1 MGPPKS
7 SGKRPSSSDA
17 GSVQSSPTTPASAP
31 GTPLPDQAPA
41 KRAKVKKATEQ
52 TVLTPLQKAKDMCTK
67 LLKKKS
73 DASNLGLT
81 LQSVA
86 YADALSAEM
95 TQFAKKFEFLG
106 NKSFFPNLVT
116 HMEHQWLA
124 HCMVFNLHCWE
135 MYMISL
141 CNEFPR
147 ELYLK
152 IQAMINDQKN
162 EEHYMHEPL
171 GVHFSIHAS
180 LLFVASFIHD
190 AWMCISFRRMNT
202 SRW

>member
-152 IQAMINDQKN
+152 IQAMMNDQKN

-180 LLFVASFIHD
+180 LFVRCKFHS
-190 AWMCISFRRMNT
+190 
-202 SRW
+202 

>member
-106 NKSFFPNLVT
+106 NKSFFSKFSYT
-116 HMEHQWLA
+116 HGA
-124 HCMVFNLHCWE
+124 PVACTLHGFQFALLGNVHDLIVQRIPE
-135 MYMISL
+135 GALFEDPSH
-141 CNEFPR
+141 
-147 ELYLK
+147 
-152 IQAMINDQKN
+152 DQ
-162 EEHYMHEPL
+162 
-171 GVHFSIHAS
+171 
-180 LLFVASFIHD
+180 
-190 AWMCISFRRMNT
+190 
-202 SRW
+202 